1 MADAAGASDGCRGS
15 PHTVGLGALL
25 VDRRAV
31 ATVPQEVRVAARAR
45 RSLLP
50 SRSKVHGGGQKPKP
64 ARGGASFQSG
74 PRRSRGRSRDHT
86 RKRGADSWQAGR
98 CLATTRYAQSEGLG
112 RRRGP
117 LRDPGTALPE
127 VEGYPPPASPTRR
140 GNVAGRRTSGSQS
153 FYSYEVGR
161 LPL

>member
-45 RSLLP
+45 RPLLP
-50 SRSKVHGGGQKPKP
+50 SRSKLHGGGQKPKP
-64 ARGGASFQSG
+64 GRGGASCQCG
-74 PRRSRGRSRDHT
+74 PRLSRGRPRDHT
-86 RKRGADSWQAGR
+86 RKRGADSRQTGR
-98 CLATTRYAQSEGLG
+98 CLATARYAQSEGLG
-112 RRRGP
+112 RRRGL

-127 VEGYPPPASPTRR
+127 VERSPPPASPTRR
-140 GNVAGRRTSGSQS
+140 GDVAGRFTSGSQS
-153 FYSYEVGR
+153 FCSYEVGR